1 MTELTQRAQRLIDEF
16 EEGRDTR
23 YGIANVLQHLAV
35 AWDDPTFQG
44 VHCSILEDMADELTA
59 PSLLDRALAGDRK
72 AARQFLQEVG
82 LIDANGQLIAPYR
95 PEDLND

>member
-16 EEGRDTR
+16 EEGEDTR
-23 YGIANVLQHLAV
+23 HGIANVLQHLAV

-59 PSLLDRALAGDRK
+59 PSLLDRAMAGDK
-72 AARQFLQEVG
+72 QAARQFLHEAGFTDQHGQWLPQFQPQET
-82 LIDANGQLIAPYR
+82 
-95 PEDLND
+95 ND

>member
-16 EEGRDTR
+16 EEGEDTR
-23 YGIANVLQHLAV
+23 HGIANVLQHLAV

-44 VHCSILEDMADELTA
+44 VHCSILEDMANELTA

-82 LIDANGQLIAPYR
+82 FIDANGQLIAPYR